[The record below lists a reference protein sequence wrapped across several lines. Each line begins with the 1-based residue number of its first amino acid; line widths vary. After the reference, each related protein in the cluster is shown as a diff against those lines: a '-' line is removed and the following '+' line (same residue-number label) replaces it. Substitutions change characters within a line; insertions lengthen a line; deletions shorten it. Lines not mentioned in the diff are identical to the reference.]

1 MEKNGANTNVDT
13 KALDWLEHNQLSY
26 DIWEKK
32 YRYDDESFDD
42 WLNRIS
48 NNNEDVK
55 KLILDKK
62 FLFGGRILSNRGLQ
76 NKKKITYSN
85 CYVIPRVQ
93 DNIESIYQA
102 CAQLARTY
110 SYGGGCGIDISNL
123 RPKYGTV
130 NNAAK
135 STSGAVSFMTS
146 FDTVTKVIGQNGRRG
161 ALMIS
166 VDINH
171 PDVPE
176 FVDVKTDLEKV
187 TSANI
192 SVRVSNEFMRAVENN
207 EDYFLR
213 FPCDLD
219 YPTLNKYVDLT
230 DESEF
235 EYNKLYKIHDS
246 KNSEENVY
254 IKRINAKELFDRLCE
269 NNWNYAEPG
278 ILYWDRISNYNLLDN
293 DDSFE
298 YAGVNPCISGDT
310 LVKTDKGDIKM
321 VDLLK
326 RYKDGEK
333 FKAYSYN
340 ISTGNVE
347 LKDIT
352 NAFKTRENA
361 NLIELELED
370 GSTVKLTP
378 DHKVFT
384 ENRGYVEAS
393 KLTENDVLIKH
404 IEIIKKIKIKRI
416 NIISNEDVYDIT
428 VEDNHNFFANNLLV
442 HNCAEEPLPAG
453 GSCLLG
459 SLNLSAFVEHGKFNF
474 EEFDKAVAI
483 ATTALND
490 VLDEGLPLHPLF
502 VQQESVA
509 KYRQIGLGIF
519 GYADMLIKLKM
530 RYGSEGA
537 NNFTRMV
544 GSHLVINSIKQSA
557 LLAKERGKY
566 DAYTEKVMESNF
578 FKIHIAKDSEVAEL
592 VKQYG
597 LRNSQLLT
605 IAPTGTLST
614 MFNVSGG
621 AEPIF
626 AKSYT
631 RTTKSLHDKDV
642 SYIVYPKIIYEY
654 LRLSGKSIDEVEH
667 FIVSSED
674 ISPIDRVKVQKTWQE
689 FIDAS
694 ISSTVNLPKE
704 TTVEDVKNIYMSAWK
719 EGLKGITIFRSG
731 CARTAI
737 LQDTKTVNKEPI
749 DKKRGYVKR
758 PKEIDADYHQ
768 IKVKGETFI
777 VLVGIVNDK
786 PYEIFAYRPNVAA
799 KIPNHQGKIVKVK
812 KNHYMFK
819 SDYIEIPNLQLV
831 TNNVE
836 EKAATLYTSMLLR
849 HNTNIKYI
857 VKTAKKVNDN
867 IASFSSAMCRI
878 LSKYIPE
885 ENTGDKC
892 PDCGG
897 NIIRENGC
905 LHCDSCGW
913 SKCE

>member
-1 MEKNGANTNVDT
+1 MEQNKLNVGDNDVLNW
-13 KALDWLEHNQLSY
+13 LDGYQLGY

-32 YRYDDESFDD
+32 YRHNEESFND

-76 NKKKITYSN
+76 NVKKITYSN
-85 CYVIPRVQ
+85 CYVIPRVE
-93 DNIESIYQA
+93 DNIESIYNA

-123 RPKYGTV
+123 RPKGAVV

-135 STSGAVSFMTS
+135 TTSGAVSFMAS
-146 FDTVTKVIGQNGRRG
+146 FDNVTKVIGQNGRRG

-166 VDINH
+166 IDVQH
-171 PDVPE
+171 PDTPE
-176 FVDVKTDLEKV
+176 FIDIKTDLEKV

-192 SVRVSNEFMRAVENN
+192 SIRVADSFMKAVQENK
-207 EDYFLR
+207 DYILR
-213 FPCDLD
+213 YPCDSFEEGQLEKSID
-219 YPTLNKYVDLT
+219 YSY
-230 DESEF
+230 F
-235 EYNKLYKIHDS
+235 EYDKLYPINDGK
-246 KNSEENVY
+246 VY
-254 IKRINAKELFDRLCE
+254 IKKVKAKELFDKLCL

-278 ILYWDRISNYNLLDN
+278 ILYWDAISNYNLLNTDKT
-293 DDSFE
+293 FE
-298 YAGVNPCISGDT
+298 YAGVNP
-310 LVKTDKGDIKM
+310 
-321 VDLLK
+321 
-326 RYKDGEK
+326 
-333 FKAYSYN
+333 
-340 ISTGNVE
+340 
-347 LKDIT
+347 
-352 NAFKTRENA
+352 
-361 NLIELELED
+361 
-370 GSTVKLTP
+370 
-378 DHKVFT
+378 
-384 ENRGYVEAS
+384 
-393 KLTENDVLIKH
+393 
-404 IEIIKKIKIKRI
+404 
-416 NIISNEDVYDIT
+416 
-428 VEDNHNFFANNLLV
+428 
-442 HNCAEEPLPAG
+442 CAEEPLPAG

-459 SLNLSAFVEHGKFNF
+459 SLNLSAFVKNGKFDF
-474 EEFDKAVAI
+474 EDFGNSVAI

-490 VLDEGLPLHPLF
+490 VLDEGLALHPLLI
-502 VQQESVA
+502 QQESVSR
-509 KYRQIGLGIF
+509 YRQIGLGIF
-519 GYADMLIKLKM
+519 GYADMLIKLKL
-530 RYGSEGA
+530 RYGSKKA
-537 NNFTRMV
+537 LDFTEKV
-544 GSHLVINSIKQSA
+544 GWQLVISSIKQSA
-557 LLAKERGKY
+557 LLAKERGHY

-578 FKIHIAKDSEVAEL
+578 FKSHIEENTEVWNL

-654 LRLSGKSIDEVEH
+654 LRLSGKSIDEVED

-674 ISPIDRVKVQKTWQE
+674 ISPIDRVKVQGIWQKY
-689 FIDAS
+689 IDAS

-704 TTVEDVKNIYMSAWK
+704 TTVEDVKLIYEEAWK
-719 EGLKGITIFRSG
+719 HNLKGITIFRSG

-737 LQDTKTVNKEPI
+737 LQDTKTSSNKEPI

-777 VLVGIVNDK
+777 VLVGLVNDK

>member
-1 MEKNGANTNVDT
+1 MEQNKLNVGDNDVLNW
-13 KALDWLEHNQLSY
+13 LDGYQLGY

-32 YRYDDESFDD
+32 YRHGEESFND

-76 NKKKITYSN
+76 NEKKITYSN

-93 DNIESIYQA
+93 DSIESIYQA

-123 RPKYGTV
+123 RPKGALV

-135 STSGAVSFMTS
+135 STSGAVSFMSS
-146 FDTVTKVIGQNGRRG
+146 FDNVTKVIGQNGRRG

-166 VDINH
+166 IDVQH
-171 PDVPE
+171 PDTPE
-176 FVDVKTDLEKV
+176 FIDIKTDLEKV

-192 SVRVSNEFMRAVENN
+192 SIRVTDSFMKAVE
-207 EDYFLR
+207 EDKDYILR
-213 FPCDLD
+213 FPCDSFEEGQLEKSID
-219 YPTLNKYVDLT
+219 YSY
-230 DESEF
+230 F
-235 EYNKLYKIHDS
+235 EYDKLYPINDGQ
-246 KNSEENVY
+246 VY
-254 IKRINAKELFDRLCE
+254 IKKVKAKELFNRLCE

-278 ILYWDRISNYNLLDN
+278 ILYWDRISNYNLLNN
-293 DDSFE
+293 DDNFE
-298 YAGVNPCISGDT
+298 YAGVNP
-310 LVKTDKGDIKM
+310 
-321 VDLLK
+321 
-326 RYKDGEK
+326 
-333 FKAYSYN
+333 
-340 ISTGNVE
+340 
-347 LKDIT
+347 
-352 NAFKTRENA
+352 
-361 NLIELELED
+361 
-370 GSTVKLTP
+370 
-378 DHKVFT
+378 
-384 ENRGYVEAS
+384 
-393 KLTENDVLIKH
+393 
-404 IEIIKKIKIKRI
+404 
-416 NIISNEDVYDIT
+416 
-428 VEDNHNFFANNLLV
+428 
-442 HNCAEEPLPAG
+442 CAEEPLPAG

-459 SLNLSAFVEHGKFNF
+459 SLNLSAFVKNGKFDF
-474 EEFDKAVAI
+474 EDFDKSVSIAI
-483 ATTALND
+483 TALND
-490 VLDEGLPLHPLF
+490 VLDEGLSLHPLLI
-502 VQQESVA
+502 QQESVS

-519 GYADMLIKLKM
+519 GYADMLIKLRLK
-530 RYGSEGA
+530 YGSEKA
-537 NNFTRMV
+537 LDFTEKI
-544 GSHLVINSIKQSA
+544 GWQLVISSIKQSA
-557 LLAKERGKY
+557 LLAKERGHY

-578 FKIHIAKDSEVAEL
+578 FKSHIEENSEIWNL

-642 SYIVYPKIIYEY
+642 SYIVYPKIIYDY
-654 LRLSGKSIDEVEH
+654 LRLSGKSIDEVED

-737 LQDTKTVNKEPI
+737 LQDTKTINKEPI

-777 VLVGIVNDK
+777 VLVGLVNDK

-819 SDYIEIPNLQLV
+819 SDYIEIPNLQLI
-831 TNNVE
+831 TDNVE

-857 VKTAKKVNDN
+857 IKTAKKVNDN
-867 IASFSSAMCRI
+867 ISSFSSAICRI
-878 LSKYIPE
+878 LAKYMPD

>member
-1 MEKNGANTNVDT
+1 MEQNKLNVGDNDVLNW
-13 KALDWLEHNQLSY
+13 LDDYQLGY

-32 YRYDDESFDD
+32 YRHNEESFND

-76 NKKKITYSN
+76 NVKKITYSN
-85 CYVIPRVQ
+85 CYVIPRVE
-93 DNIESIYQA
+93 DNIESIYNA

-123 RPKYGTV
+123 RPKGAVV

-135 STSGAVSFMTS
+135 TTSGAVSFMAS
-146 FDTVTKVIGQNGRRG
+146 FDNVTKVIGQNGRRG

-166 VDINH
+166 IDVQH
-171 PDVPE
+171 PDTPE
-176 FVDVKTDLEKV
+176 FIDIKTDLEKV

-192 SVRVSNEFMRAVENN
+192 SIRVADSFMKAVQENK
-207 EDYFLR
+207 DYILR
-213 FPCDLD
+213 YPCDSFEEGQLEKSID
-219 YPTLNKYVDLT
+219 YSY
-230 DESEF
+230 F
-235 EYNKLYKIHDS
+235 EYDKLYPINDGK
-246 KNSEENVY
+246 VY
-254 IKRINAKELFDRLCE
+254 IKKVKAKELFDKLCL

-278 ILYWDRISNYNLLDN
+278 ILYWDAISNYNLLNTDK
-293 DDSFE
+293 SFE
-298 YAGVNPCISGDT
+298 YAGVNPC
-310 LVKTDKGDIKM
+310 
-321 VDLLK
+321 
-326 RYKDGEK
+326 
-333 FKAYSYN
+333 
-340 ISTGNVE
+340 
-347 LKDIT
+347 
-352 NAFKTRENA
+352 
-361 NLIELELED
+361 
-370 GSTVKLTP
+370 
-378 DHKVFT
+378 
-384 ENRGYVEAS
+384 
-393 KLTENDVLIKH
+393 
-404 IEIIKKIKIKRI
+404 
-416 NIISNEDVYDIT
+416 
-428 VEDNHNFFANNLLV
+428 
-442 HNCAEEPLPAG
+442 AEEPLPSG

-459 SLNLSAFVEHGKFNF
+459 SLNLSAFVKNGKFDF
-474 EEFDKAVAI
+474 EDFGNSVAI

-490 VLDEGLPLHPLF
+490 VLDEGLALHPLLI
-502 VQQESVA
+502 QQESVSR
-509 KYRQIGLGIF
+509 YRQIGLGIF
-519 GYADMLIKLKM
+519 GYADMLIKLKLK
-530 RYGSEGA
+530 YGSKEA
-537 NNFTRMV
+537 LDFTEKV
-544 GSHLVINSIKQSA
+544 GWQLVISSIKQSA
-557 LLAKERGKY
+557 LLAKERGHY

-578 FKIHIAKDSEVAEL
+578 FKSHIEENTEVWNL

-642 SYIVYPKIIYEY
+642 TYTVYPKIISEY
-654 LRLSGKSIDEVEH
+654 LESTGKTIEQCDDY
-667 FIVSSED
+667 IVSSED
-674 ISPIDRVKVQKTWQE
+674 ISPLNRVKVQGIWQKY
-689 FIDAS
+689 IDAS

-704 TTVEDVKNIYMSAWK
+704 TTVEDVKLIYEEAWK
-719 EGLKGITIFRSG
+719 HNLKGITIFRSG

-777 VLVGIVNDK
+777 VLVGLVNDK

>member
-1 MEKNGANTNVDT
+1 MEQNKLNVGDNDVLNW
-13 KALDWLEHNQLSY
+13 LDGYQLGY

-32 YRYDDESFDD
+32 YRHNEESFND

-76 NKKKITYSN
+76 NVKKITYSN
-85 CYVIPRVQ
+85 CYVIPRVE
-93 DNIESIYQA
+93 DNIESIYNA

-123 RPKYGTV
+123 RPKGAVV

-135 STSGAVSFMTS
+135 TTSGAVSFMAS
-146 FDTVTKVIGQNGRRG
+146 FDNVTKVIGQNGRRG

-166 VDINH
+166 IDVQH
-171 PDVPE
+171 PDTPE
-176 FVDVKTDLEKV
+176 FIDIKTDLEKV

-192 SVRVSNEFMRAVENN
+192 SIRVTDSFMKAVQENK
-207 EDYFLR
+207 DYILR
-213 FPCDLD
+213 YPCDSFEEGQLEKSLD
-219 YPTLNKYVDLT
+219 F
-230 DESEF
+230 SCF
-235 EYNKLYKIHDS
+235 EYDKLYPINDGK
-246 KNSEENVY
+246 EY
-254 IKRINAKELFDRLCE
+254 IKKVRAKELFDKLCL

-278 ILYWDRISNYNLLDN
+278 ILYWDAISNYNLLNTDK
-293 DDSFE
+293 SFE
-298 YAGVNPCISGDT
+298 YAGVNP
-310 LVKTDKGDIKM
+310 
-321 VDLLK
+321 
-326 RYKDGEK
+326 
-333 FKAYSYN
+333 
-340 ISTGNVE
+340 
-347 LKDIT
+347 
-352 NAFKTRENA
+352 
-361 NLIELELED
+361 
-370 GSTVKLTP
+370 
-378 DHKVFT
+378 
-384 ENRGYVEAS
+384 
-393 KLTENDVLIKH
+393 
-404 IEIIKKIKIKRI
+404 
-416 NIISNEDVYDIT
+416 
-428 VEDNHNFFANNLLV
+428 
-442 HNCAEEPLPAG
+442 CAEEPLPAG

-459 SLNLSAFVEHGKFNF
+459 SLNLAAFVEHGKFNF
-474 EEFDKAVAI
+474 EEFDKAVGI
-483 ATTALND
+483 AVTALND
-490 VLDEGLPLHPLF
+490 VLDEGLPLHPLL

-519 GYADMLIKLKM
+519 GYADMLIKLKL
-530 RYGSEGA
+530 RYGSEKA
-537 NNFTRMV
+537 LDFTEKV
-544 GSHLVINSIKQSA
+544 GWQLVISSIKQSA
-557 LLAKERGKY
+557 LLAKERGHY

-578 FKIHIAKDSEVAEL
+578 FKAHIEENTEVWNL

-654 LRLSGKSIDEVEH
+654 LRLSGKSIDNVEH

-674 ISPIDRVKVQKTWQE
+674 ISPIDRVKVQGIWQKY
-689 FIDAS
+689 IDAS

-704 TTVEDVKNIYMSAWK
+704 TTVEDVKLIYEEAWK
-719 EGLKGITIFRSG
+719 HNLKGITIFRSG

-777 VLVGIVNDK
+777 VLVGLVNDK

-819 SDYIEIPNLQLV
+819 SEYIEIPNLQLV

>member
-1 MEKNGANTNVDT
+1 MEQNKLNVGDNDVLNW
-13 KALDWLEHNQLSY
+13 LDGYQLGY

-32 YRYDDESFDD
+32 YRYNEESFND

-76 NKKKITYSN
+76 NVKKITYSN
-85 CYVIPRVQ
+85 CYVIPRVE
-93 DNIESIYQA
+93 DNIESIYNA

-123 RPKYGTV
+123 RPKGSVV

-135 STSGAVSFMTS
+135 TTSGAVSFMVS
-146 FDTVTKVIGQNGRRG
+146 FDNVTKVIGQNGRRG

-166 VDINH
+166 IDVQH
-171 PDVPE
+171 PDTPE
-176 FVDVKTDLEKV
+176 FIDIKTDLEKV

-192 SVRVSNEFMRAVENN
+192 SIRVADSFMKAVQENK
-207 EDYFLR
+207 DYILR
-213 FPCDLD
+213 YPCDSFEEGQLEKSID
-219 YPTLNKYVDLT
+219 YSY
-230 DESEF
+230 F
-235 EYNKLYKIHDS
+235 EYDKLYTINDGK
-246 KNSEENVY
+246 VY
-254 IKRINAKELFDRLCE
+254 IKKVKAKELFDKLCL

-278 ILYWDRISNYNLLDN
+278 ILYWDAISNYNLLNTDK
-293 DDSFE
+293 SFE
-298 YAGVNPCISGDT
+298 YAGVNP
-310 LVKTDKGDIKM
+310 
-321 VDLLK
+321 
-326 RYKDGEK
+326 
-333 FKAYSYN
+333 
-340 ISTGNVE
+340 
-347 LKDIT
+347 
-352 NAFKTRENA
+352 
-361 NLIELELED
+361 
-370 GSTVKLTP
+370 
-378 DHKVFT
+378 
-384 ENRGYVEAS
+384 
-393 KLTENDVLIKH
+393 
-404 IEIIKKIKIKRI
+404 
-416 NIISNEDVYDIT
+416 
-428 VEDNHNFFANNLLV
+428 
-442 HNCAEEPLPAG
+442 CAEEPLPAG

-459 SLNLSAFVEHGKFNF
+459 SLNLSAFVKNGKFDF
-474 EEFDKAVAI
+474 EDFGNSVAI

-490 VLDEGLPLHPLF
+490 VLDEGLALHPLLI
-502 VQQESVA
+502 QQESVSR
-509 KYRQIGLGIF
+509 YRQIGLGIF
-519 GYADMLIKLKM
+519 GYADMLIKLKLK
-530 RYGSEGA
+530 YGSKEA
-537 NNFTRMV
+537 LDFTEKV
-544 GSHLVINSIKQSA
+544 GWQLVISSIKQSA
-557 LLAKERGKY
+557 LLAKERGHY
-566 DAYTEKVMESNF
+566 DAYTENVMESNF
-578 FKIHIAKDSEVAEL
+578 FKAHIEENTEVWNL

-621 AEPIF
+621 DEPIF

-642 SYIVYPKIIYEY
+642 TYTVYPKIISEY
-654 LRLSGKSIDEVEH
+654 LESTGKTIEQCDDY
-667 FIVSSED
+667 IVSSED
-674 ISPIDRVKVQKTWQE
+674 ISPLNRVKVQGIWQKY
-689 FIDAS
+689 IDAS

-704 TTVEDVKNIYMSAWK
+704 TTVEDVKLIYEEAWK
-719 EGLKGITIFRSG
+719 HNLKGITIFRSG

-777 VLVGIVNDK
+777 VLVGLVNDK

>member
-1 MEKNGANTNVDT
+1 MEQNKLNVGDNDVLNW
-13 KALDWLEHNQLSY
+13 LDGYQLGY

-32 YRYDDESFDD
+32 YRYNEESFND

-76 NKKKITYSN
+76 NVKKITYSN
-85 CYVIPRVQ
+85 CYVIPRVE
-93 DNIESIYQA
+93 DNIESIYNA

-123 RPKYGTV
+123 RPKGSVV

-135 STSGAVSFMTS
+135 TTSGAVSFMAS
-146 FDTVTKVIGQNGRRG
+146 FDNVTKVIGQNGRRG

-166 VDINH
+166 IDVQH
-171 PDVPE
+171 PDTPE
-176 FVDVKTDLEKV
+176 FIDIKTDLEKV

-192 SVRVSNEFMRAVENN
+192 SIRVTDSFMKAVQENK
-207 EDYFLR
+207 DYILR
-213 FPCDLD
+213 YPCDSFEEGQLEKSID
-219 YPTLNKYVDLT
+219 YSY
-230 DESEF
+230 F
-235 EYNKLYKIHDS
+235 EYDKLYTINDGK
-246 KNSEENVY
+246 VY
-254 IKRINAKELFDRLCE
+254 IKKVKAKELFDKLCL

-278 ILYWDRISNYNLLDN
+278 ILYWDAISNYNLLNTDKT
-293 DDSFE
+293 FE
-298 YAGVNPCISGDT
+298 YAGVNP
-310 LVKTDKGDIKM
+310 
-321 VDLLK
+321 
-326 RYKDGEK
+326 
-333 FKAYSYN
+333 
-340 ISTGNVE
+340 
-347 LKDIT
+347 
-352 NAFKTRENA
+352 
-361 NLIELELED
+361 
-370 GSTVKLTP
+370 
-378 DHKVFT
+378 
-384 ENRGYVEAS
+384 
-393 KLTENDVLIKH
+393 
-404 IEIIKKIKIKRI
+404 
-416 NIISNEDVYDIT
+416 
-428 VEDNHNFFANNLLV
+428 
-442 HNCAEEPLPAG
+442 CAEEPLPAG

-459 SLNLSAFVEHGKFNF
+459 SLNLSAFVKNGKFDF
-474 EEFDKAVAI
+474 EDFGNSVAI

-490 VLDEGLPLHPLF
+490 VLDEGLALHPLLI
-502 VQQESVA
+502 QQESVSR
-509 KYRQIGLGIF
+509 YRQIGLGIF
-519 GYADMLIKLKM
+519 GYADMLIKLKLK
-530 RYGSEGA
+530 YGSKEA
-537 NNFTRMV
+537 LDFTEKV
-544 GSHLVINSIKQSA
+544 GWQLVISSIKQSA
-557 LLAKERGKY
+557 LLAKERGHY
-566 DAYTEKVMESNF
+566 DAYTENVMESNF
-578 FKIHIAKDSEVAEL
+578 FKAHIEENTEVWNL

-642 SYIVYPKIIYEY
+642 TYTVYPKIISEY
-654 LRLSGKSIDEVEH
+654 LELTGKTIEQCDDY
-667 FIVSSED
+667 IVSSED
-674 ISPIDRVKVQKTWQE
+674 ISPLNRVKVQGIWQKY
-689 FIDAS
+689 IDAS

-704 TTVEDVKNIYMSAWK
+704 TTVEDVKLIYEEAWK
-719 EGLKGITIFRSG
+719 HNLKGITIFRSG

-777 VLVGIVNDK
+777 VLVGLVNDK

>member
-1 MEKNGANTNVDT
+1 MEQNKLNVGDNDVLNW
-13 KALDWLEHNQLSY
+13 LDGYQLGY

-32 YRYDDESFDD
+32 YRRNEESFND

-76 NKKKITYSN
+76 NVKKITYSN
-85 CYVIPRVQ
+85 CYVIPRVE
-93 DNIESIYQA
+93 DNIESIYNA

-123 RPKYGTV
+123 RPKGAVV

-135 STSGAVSFMTS
+135 TTSGAVSFMAS
-146 FDTVTKVIGQNGRRG
+146 FDNVTKVIGQNGRRG

-166 VDINH
+166 IDVQH
-171 PDVPE
+171 PDTPE
-176 FVDVKTDLEKV
+176 FIDIKTDLEKV

-192 SVRVSNEFMRAVENN
+192 SIRVPDSFMKAVQENK
-207 EDYFLR
+207 DYILR
-213 FPCDLD
+213 YPCDSFEEGQLEKSID
-219 YPTLNKYVDLT
+219 YSY
-230 DESEF
+230 F
-235 EYNKLYKIHDS
+235 EYDKLYPINDGK
-246 KNSEENVY
+246 VY
-254 IKRINAKELFDRLCE
+254 IKKVKAKELFDKLCL

-278 ILYWDRISNYNLLDN
+278 ILYWGAISNYNLLNTDKT
-293 DDSFE
+293 FE
-298 YAGVNPCISGDT
+298 YAGVNP
-310 LVKTDKGDIKM
+310 
-321 VDLLK
+321 
-326 RYKDGEK
+326 
-333 FKAYSYN
+333 
-340 ISTGNVE
+340 
-347 LKDIT
+347 
-352 NAFKTRENA
+352 
-361 NLIELELED
+361 
-370 GSTVKLTP
+370 
-378 DHKVFT
+378 
-384 ENRGYVEAS
+384 
-393 KLTENDVLIKH
+393 
-404 IEIIKKIKIKRI
+404 
-416 NIISNEDVYDIT
+416 
-428 VEDNHNFFANNLLV
+428 
-442 HNCAEEPLPAG
+442 CAEEPLPAG

-459 SLNLSAFVEHGKFNF
+459 SLNLSAFVKNGKFDF
-474 EEFDKAVAI
+474 EDFGNSVAI

-490 VLDEGLPLHPLF
+490 VLDEGLALHPLLI
-502 VQQESVA
+502 QQESVSR
-509 KYRQIGLGIF
+509 YRQIGLGIF
-519 GYADMLIKLKM
+519 GYADMLIKLKL
-530 RYGSEGA
+530 RYGSKKA
-537 NNFTRMV
+537 LDFTEKV
-544 GSHLVINSIKQSA
+544 GWQLVISSIKQSA
-557 LLAKERGKY
+557 LLAKERGHY

-578 FKIHIAKDSEVAEL
+578 FKSHIEENTEVWNL

-654 LRLSGKSIDEVEH
+654 LRLSGKSIDEVED

-674 ISPIDRVKVQKTWQE
+674 ISPIDRVKVQGIWQKY
-689 FIDAS
+689 IDAS

-704 TTVEDVKNIYMSAWK
+704 TTVEDVKLIYEEAWK
-719 EGLKGITIFRSG
+719 HNLKGITIFRSG

-777 VLVGIVNDK
+777 VLVGLVNDK

-799 KIPNHQGKIVKVK
+799 KIPNHIGKIIKVK
-812 KNHYMFK
+812 KNHYTFK
-819 SDYIEIPNLQLV
+819 SQLI
-831 TNNVE
+831 TDNIE

-857 VKTAKKVNDN
+857 IKTAKKVNDN
-867 IASFSSAMCRI
+867 ISSFSSAMCRI

-892 PDCGG
+892 PECGG

>member
-1 MEKNGANTNVDT
+1 MEQNKLNVGDNDVLNW
-13 KALDWLEHNQLSY
+13 LDGYQLGY

-32 YRYDDESFDD
+32 YRHNEESFND

-76 NKKKITYSN
+76 NVKKITYSN
-85 CYVIPRVQ
+85 CYVIPRVE
-93 DNIESIYQA
+93 DNIESIYNA

-123 RPKYGTV
+123 RPKGAVV

-135 STSGAVSFMTS
+135 TTSGAVSFMAS
-146 FDTVTKVIGQNGRRG
+146 FDNVTKVIGQNGRRG

-166 VDINH
+166 IDVQH
-171 PDVPE
+171 PDTPE
-176 FVDVKTDLEKV
+176 FIDIKTDLEKV

-192 SVRVSNEFMRAVENN
+192 SIRVADSFMKAVQENK
-207 EDYFLR
+207 DYILR
-213 FPCDLD
+213 YPCDSFEEGQLEKSID
-219 YPTLNKYVDLT
+219 YSY
-230 DESEF
+230 F
-235 EYNKLYKIHDS
+235 EYDKLYPINDGK
-246 KNSEENVY
+246 VY
-254 IKRINAKELFDRLCE
+254 IKKIKAKELFDKLCL

-278 ILYWDRISNYNLLDN
+278 ILYWDAISNYNLLNTDKT
-293 DDSFE
+293 FE
-298 YAGVNPCISGDT
+298 YAGVNP
-310 LVKTDKGDIKM
+310 
-321 VDLLK
+321 
-326 RYKDGEK
+326 
-333 FKAYSYN
+333 
-340 ISTGNVE
+340 
-347 LKDIT
+347 
-352 NAFKTRENA
+352 
-361 NLIELELED
+361 
-370 GSTVKLTP
+370 
-378 DHKVFT
+378 
-384 ENRGYVEAS
+384 
-393 KLTENDVLIKH
+393 
-404 IEIIKKIKIKRI
+404 
-416 NIISNEDVYDIT
+416 
-428 VEDNHNFFANNLLV
+428 
-442 HNCAEEPLPAG
+442 CAEEPLPAG

-459 SLNLSAFVEHGKFNF
+459 SLNLSAFVKNGKFDF
-474 EEFDKAVAI
+474 EDFGNSVAI

-490 VLDEGLPLHPLF
+490 VLDEGLVLHPLLI
-502 VQQESVA
+502 QQESVSR
-509 KYRQIGLGIF
+509 YRQIGLGIF
-519 GYADMLIKLKM
+519 GYADMLIKLKLK
-530 RYGSEGA
+530 YGSKEA
-537 NNFTRMV
+537 LDFTEKV
-544 GSHLVINSIKQSA
+544 GWQLVISSIKQSA
-557 LLAKERGKY
+557 LLAKERGHY

-578 FKIHIAKDSEVAEL
+578 FKANIEENTEVWNL

-642 SYIVYPKIIYEY
+642 TYTVYPKIISEY
-654 LRLSGKSIDEVEH
+654 LESTGKTIEQCDDY
-667 FIVSSED
+667 IVSSED
-674 ISPIDRVKVQKTWQE
+674 ISPLNRVKVQGIWQKY
-689 FIDAS
+689 IDAS

-704 TTVEDVKNIYMSAWK
+704 TTVEDVKLIYEEAWK
-719 EGLKGITIFRSG
+719 HNLKGITIFRSG

-777 VLVGIVNDK
+777 VLVGLVNDK

>member
-1 MEKNGANTNVDT
+1 MEQNKLNIGDNEVLSW
-13 KALDWLEHNQLSY
+13 LDGYQLGY

-32 YRYDDESFDD
+32 YRHNEESFND

-76 NKKKITYSN
+76 NVKKITYSN
-85 CYVIPRVQ
+85 CYVIPRVE
-93 DNIESIYQA
+93 DNIESIYNA

-123 RPKYGTV
+123 RPKGAVV

-135 STSGAVSFMTS
+135 TTSGAVSFMAS
-146 FDTVTKVIGQNGRRG
+146 FDNVTKVIGQNGRRG

-166 VDINH
+166 IDVQH
-171 PDVPE
+171 PDTPE
-176 FVDVKTDLEKV
+176 FIDIKTDLEKV

-192 SVRVSNEFMRAVENN
+192 SIRVADSFMKAVQENK
-207 EDYFLR
+207 DYILR
-213 FPCDLD
+213 YPCDSFEEGQLEKSID
-219 YPTLNKYVDLT
+219 YSY
-230 DESEF
+230 F
-235 EYNKLYKIHDS
+235 EYDKLYSINDGK
-246 KNSEENVY
+246 VY
-254 IKRINAKELFDRLCE
+254 IKKVKAKELFDKLCL

-278 ILYWDRISNYNLLDN
+278 ILYWDAISNYNLLNTDK
-293 DDSFE
+293 SFE
-298 YAGVNPCISGDT
+298 YAGVNP
-310 LVKTDKGDIKM
+310 
-321 VDLLK
+321 
-326 RYKDGEK
+326 
-333 FKAYSYN
+333 
-340 ISTGNVE
+340 
-347 LKDIT
+347 
-352 NAFKTRENA
+352 
-361 NLIELELED
+361 
-370 GSTVKLTP
+370 
-378 DHKVFT
+378 
-384 ENRGYVEAS
+384 
-393 KLTENDVLIKH
+393 
-404 IEIIKKIKIKRI
+404 
-416 NIISNEDVYDIT
+416 
-428 VEDNHNFFANNLLV
+428 
-442 HNCAEEPLPAG
+442 CAEEPLPAG

-459 SLNLSAFVEHGKFNF
+459 SLNLSAFVKNGKFDF
-474 EEFDKAVAI
+474 EDFGNSVAI

-490 VLDEGLPLHPLF
+490 VLDEGLSLHPLLI
-502 VQQESVA
+502 QQESVSR
-509 KYRQIGLGIF
+509 YRQIGLGIF
-519 GYADMLIKLKM
+519 GYADMLIKLKLK
-530 RYGSEGA
+530 YGSKEA
-537 NNFTRMV
+537 LDFTEKV
-544 GSHLVINSIKQSA
+544 GWQLVISSIKQSA
-557 LLAKERGKY
+557 LLAKERGHY
-566 DAYTEKVMESNF
+566 DSYTENVMESNF
-578 FKIHIAKDSEVAEL
+578 FKAHIEENTEVWNL

-642 SYIVYPKIIYEY
+642 TYTVYPKIISEY
-654 LRLSGKSIDEVEH
+654 LESTGKTIEQCDDY
-667 FIVSSED
+667 IVSSED
-674 ISPIDRVKVQKTWQE
+674 ISPLNRVKVQGIWQKY
-689 FIDAS
+689 IDAS

-704 TTVEDVKNIYMSAWK
+704 TTVEDVKLIYEEAWK
-719 EGLKGITIFRSG
+719 HNLKGITIFRSG

-777 VLVGIVNDK
+777 VLVGLVNDK

>member
-1 MEKNGANTNVDT
+1 MEQNKLNVGDNDVLNW
-13 KALDWLEHNQLSY
+13 LDGYQLGY

-32 YRYDDESFDD
+32 YRHNEESFND

-76 NKKKITYSN
+76 NVKKITYSN
-85 CYVIPRVQ
+85 CYVIPRVE
-93 DNIESIYQA
+93 DNIESIYNA

-123 RPKYGTV
+123 RPKGAVV

-135 STSGAVSFMTS
+135 TTSGAVSFMAS
-146 FDTVTKVIGQNGRRG
+146 FDNVTKVIGQNGRRG

-166 VDINH
+166 IDVQH
-171 PDVPE
+171 PDTPE
-176 FVDVKTDLEKV
+176 FIDIKTDLEKV

-192 SVRVSNEFMRAVENN
+192 SIRVADSFMKAVQENK
-207 EDYFLR
+207 DYILR
-213 FPCDLD
+213 YPCDSFEEGQLEKSID
-219 YPTLNKYVDLT
+219 YSY
-230 DESEF
+230 F
-235 EYNKLYKIHDS
+235 EYDKLYPINDS
-246 KNSEENVY
+246 KVY
-254 IKRINAKELFDRLCE
+254 IKKVKAKELFDKLCL

-278 ILYWDRISNYNLLDN
+278 ILYWDAISNYNLLNTDK
-293 DDSFE
+293 SFE
-298 YAGVNPCISGDT
+298 YAGVNP
-310 LVKTDKGDIKM
+310 
-321 VDLLK
+321 
-326 RYKDGEK
+326 
-333 FKAYSYN
+333 
-340 ISTGNVE
+340 
-347 LKDIT
+347 
-352 NAFKTRENA
+352 
-361 NLIELELED
+361 
-370 GSTVKLTP
+370 
-378 DHKVFT
+378 
-384 ENRGYVEAS
+384 
-393 KLTENDVLIKH
+393 
-404 IEIIKKIKIKRI
+404 
-416 NIISNEDVYDIT
+416 
-428 VEDNHNFFANNLLV
+428 
-442 HNCAEEPLPAG
+442 CAEEPLPAG

-459 SLNLSAFVEHGKFNF
+459 SLNLAAFVENGEFNF
-474 EEFDKAVAI
+474 KSFDKAVAI

-490 VLDEGLPLHPLF
+490 VLDEGLPLHPLL

-530 RYGSEGA
+530 RYGSEAA

-557 LLAKERGKY
+557 LLAKERGRY
-566 DAYTEKVMESNF
+566 DAYSEKIMQSSF
-578 FKIHIAKDSEVAEL
+578 FKTHIAENSEVWNL

-614 MFNVSGG
+614 MLNVSGG

-642 SYIVYPKIIYEY
+642 TYTVYPKIISEY
-654 LRLSGKSIDEVEH
+654 LERTGKSIDEAED

-704 TTVEDVKNIYMSAWK
+704 TTVEDVKNIYLSAWK

-768 IKVKGETFI
+768 VKIKGETFI
-777 VLVGIVNDK
+777 VLVGLVNDK
-786 PYEIFAYRPNVAA
+786 PYEVFAYRPNVAA
-799 KIPNHQGKIVKVK
+799 KIPNHTGKIIKVK
-812 KNHYMFK
+812 KNHYTFK
-819 SDYIEIPNLQLV
+819 SDYIEIPNLQLI
-831 TNNVE
+831 TDNIE

-857 VKTAKKVNDN
+857 IKTAKKVNDN
-867 IASFSSAMCRI
+867 ISSFSSAMCRI

-892 PDCGG
+892 PECGG

>member
-1 MEKNGANTNVDT
+1 MENNPQ
-13 KALDWLEHNQLSY
+13 LDNCMQWLENNQLAY
-26 DIWEKK
+26 DIWSKK
-32 YRYDDESFDD
+32 YKYKDESFND

-55 KLILDKK
+55 KLILEKK

-76 NKKKITYSN
+76 NEKKITYSN

-93 DNIESIYQA
+93 DSIESIYQA

-123 RPKYGTV
+123 RPKGSVV

-135 STSGAVSFMTS
+135 STSGAVSFMSS
-146 FDTVTKVIGQNGRRG
+146 FDNVTKVIGQNGRRG

-166 VDINH
+166 IDVQH
-171 PDVPE
+171 PDTPE
-176 FVDVKTDLEKV
+176 FIDIKTDLEKV

-192 SVRVSNEFMRAVENN
+192 SIRVTDSFMKAVE
-207 EDYFLR
+207 EDKDYILR
-213 FPCDLD
+213 YPCDSFEEGQLEKSID
-219 YPTLNKYVDLT
+219 YNY
-230 DESEF
+230 F
-235 EYNKLYKIHDS
+235 EYDKLYPINDGI
-246 KNSEENVY
+246 VY
-254 IKRINAKELFDRLCE
+254 IKKIKAKELFDRLCE

-293 DDSFE
+293 EDSFE
-298 YAGVNPCISGDT
+298 YAGVNP
-310 LVKTDKGDIKM
+310 
-321 VDLLK
+321 
-326 RYKDGEK
+326 
-333 FKAYSYN
+333 
-340 ISTGNVE
+340 
-347 LKDIT
+347 
-352 NAFKTRENA
+352 
-361 NLIELELED
+361 
-370 GSTVKLTP
+370 
-378 DHKVFT
+378 
-384 ENRGYVEAS
+384 
-393 KLTENDVLIKH
+393 
-404 IEIIKKIKIKRI
+404 
-416 NIISNEDVYDIT
+416 
-428 VEDNHNFFANNLLV
+428 
-442 HNCAEEPLPAG
+442 CAEEPLPAG

-459 SLNLSAFVEHGKFNF
+459 SLNLAAFVENGEFNF
-474 EEFDKAVAI
+474 EYFDKAVAI

-490 VLDEGLPLHPLF
+490 VLDEGLPLHPLL

-530 RYGSEGA
+530 RYGSEAA
-537 NNFTRMV
+537 NNFTRIV

-557 LLAKERGKY
+557 LLAKERGCY
-566 DAYTEKVMESNF
+566 DAYSENVMQSSF
-578 FKIHIAKDSEVAEL
+578 FKAHITENSEAWNL

-614 MFNVSGG
+614 MLNVSGG

-642 SYIVYPKIIYEY
+642 TYTVYPKIISEY
-654 LRLSGKSIDEVEH
+654 IERTGKSIDEAED

-704 TTVEDVKNIYMSAWK
+704 TTVEDVKNIYLSAWK

-777 VLVGIVNDK
+777 VLVGLVNDK

-799 KIPNHQGKIVKVK
+799 KIPNHTGKIIKVK
-812 KNHYMFK
+812 KNHYTFK
-819 SDYIEIPNLQLV
+819 SEYIEIPNLQLI
-831 TNNVE
+831 TDNIE

-857 VKTAKKVNDN
+857 IKTAKKVNDN
-867 IASFSSAMCRI
+867 ISSFSSAMCRI
-878 LSKYIPE
+878 LSKYMPSE
-885 ENTGDKC
+885 DTGDKC
-892 PDCGG
+892 PECGG

>member
-1 MEKNGANTNVDT
+1 MEQNKLNVGDNDVLNW
-13 KALDWLEHNQLSY
+13 LDDYQLGY

-32 YRYDDESFDD
+32 YRHNEESFND

-48 NNNEDVK
+48 NNNEDIK

-76 NKKKITYSN
+76 NVKKITYSN
-85 CYVIPRVQ
+85 CYVIPRVE
-93 DNIESIYQA
+93 DNIESIYNA

-123 RPKYGTV
+123 RPKGAVV

-135 STSGAVSFMTS
+135 TTSGAVSFMAS
-146 FDTVTKVIGQNGRRG
+146 FDNVTKVIGQNGRRG

-166 VDINH
+166 IDVQH
-171 PDVPE
+171 PDTPE
-176 FVDVKTDLEKV
+176 FIDIKTDLEKV

-192 SVRVSNEFMRAVENN
+192 SIRVADSFMKAVQENK
-207 EDYFLR
+207 DYILR
-213 FPCDLD
+213 YPCDSFEEGQLEKSID
-219 YPTLNKYVDLT
+219 YSY
-230 DESEF
+230 F
-235 EYNKLYKIHDS
+235 EYDKLYPINDGK
-246 KNSEENVY
+246 VY
-254 IKRINAKELFDRLCE
+254 IKKIKAKELFDKLCL

-278 ILYWDRISNYNLLDN
+278 ILYWDAISNYNLLNTDK
-293 DDSFE
+293 SFE
-298 YAGVNPCISGDT
+298 YAGVNP
-310 LVKTDKGDIKM
+310 
-321 VDLLK
+321 
-326 RYKDGEK
+326 
-333 FKAYSYN
+333 
-340 ISTGNVE
+340 
-347 LKDIT
+347 
-352 NAFKTRENA
+352 
-361 NLIELELED
+361 
-370 GSTVKLTP
+370 
-378 DHKVFT
+378 
-384 ENRGYVEAS
+384 
-393 KLTENDVLIKH
+393 
-404 IEIIKKIKIKRI
+404 
-416 NIISNEDVYDIT
+416 
-428 VEDNHNFFANNLLV
+428 
-442 HNCAEEPLPAG
+442 CAEEPLPAG

-459 SLNLSAFVEHGKFNF
+459 SLNLSAFVKNGKFDF
-474 EEFDKAVAI
+474 EDFGNSVAI

-490 VLDEGLPLHPLF
+490 VLDEGLALHPLLI
-502 VQQESVA
+502 QQESVSR
-509 KYRQIGLGIF
+509 YRQIGLGIF
-519 GYADMLIKLKM
+519 GYADMLIKLKLK
-530 RYGSEGA
+530 YGSKEA
-537 NNFTRMV
+537 LDFTEKV
-544 GSHLVINSIKQSA
+544 GWQLVISSIKQSA
-557 LLAKERGKY
+557 LLAKERGHY

-578 FKIHIAKDSEVAEL
+578 FKAHIEENTEVWNL

-642 SYIVYPKIIYEY
+642 TYTVYPKIISEY
-654 LRLSGKSIDEVEH
+654 LESTGKTIEQCDDY
-667 FIVSSED
+667 IVSSED
-674 ISPIDRVKVQKTWQE
+674 IAPEERVKVQGIWQKY
-689 FIDAS
+689 IDAS

-704 TTVEDVKNIYMSAWK
+704 TTVEDVKLIYEEAWK
-719 EGLKGITIFRSG
+719 HNLKGITIFRSG

-768 IKVKGETFI
+768 VKIKGETFI
-777 VLVGIVNDK
+777 VLVGLVNDK

-799 KIPNHQGKIVKVK
+799 KIPNHTGKIIKVK
-812 KNHYMFK
+812 KNHYTFK
-819 SDYIEIPNLQLV
+819 SDYIEIPNLQLI
-831 TNNVE
+831 TDNIE

-857 VKTAKKVNDN
+857 IKTAKKVNDN
-867 IASFSSAMCRI
+867 ISSFSSAMCRI

-892 PDCGG
+892 PECGG

>member
-13 KALDWLEHNQLSY
+13 KALDWLENNQLSY

-32 YRYDDESFDD
+32 YKYNNEQFDE
-42 WLNRIS
+42 WLNRVS
-48 NNNEDVK
+48 NNNDSVK
-55 KLILDKK
+55 QLIKEKK

-76 NKKKITYSN
+76 NVKKITYSN

-171 PDVPE
+171 PDVPD

-213 FPCDLD
+213 FPCNLD
-219 YPTLNKYVDLT
+219 YPTLNKYADLT
-230 DESEF
+230 NESEF

-278 ILYWDRISNYNLLDN
+278 ILYWDRISNYNLLNN
-293 DDSFE
+293 DDNFE
-298 YAGVNPCISGDT
+298 YAGVNP
-310 LVKTDKGDIKM
+310 
-321 VDLLK
+321 
-326 RYKDGEK
+326 
-333 FKAYSYN
+333 
-340 ISTGNVE
+340 
-347 LKDIT
+347 
-352 NAFKTRENA
+352 
-361 NLIELELED
+361 
-370 GSTVKLTP
+370 
-378 DHKVFT
+378 
-384 ENRGYVEAS
+384 
-393 KLTENDVLIKH
+393 
-404 IEIIKKIKIKRI
+404 
-416 NIISNEDVYDIT
+416 
-428 VEDNHNFFANNLLV
+428 
-442 HNCAEEPLPAG
+442 CAEEPLPAG

-459 SLNLSAFVEHGKFNF
+459 SLNLAAFVENGEFNF
-474 EEFDKAVAI
+474 ESFDKAVAI

-490 VLDEGLPLHPLF
+490 VLDEGLPLHPLL

-557 LLAKERGKY
+557 LLAKERGRY
-566 DAYTEKVMESNF
+566 DAYSENVMQSSF
-578 FKIHIAKDSEVAEL
+578 FKAHIVENSEAWNL

-614 MFNVSGG
+614 MLNVSGG

-642 SYIVYPKIIYEY
+642 TYTVYPKIISEY
-654 LRLSGKSIDEVEH
+654 IERTGKSIDEAED

-737 LQDTKTVNKEPI
+737 LQDTKTINKEPI

-768 IKVKGETFI
+768 VKIKGETFI
-777 VLVGIVNDK
+777 VLVGLVNDK
-786 PYEIFAYRPNVAA
+786 PYEVFAYRPNVAA
-799 KIPNHQGKIVKVK
+799 KIPNHTGKIIKVK
-812 KNHYMFK
+812 KNHYTFK
-819 SDYIEIPNLQLV
+819 SEYIEIPNLQLI
-831 TNNVE
+831 TDNIE

-857 VKTAKKVNDN
+857 IKTAKKVNDN
-867 IASFSSAMCRI
+867 ISSFSSAMCRI

-892 PDCGG
+892 PECGG

>member
-1 MEKNGANTNVDT
+1 MEQNKLNVGDNDVL
-13 KALDWLEHNQLSY
+13 KWLDDYQLGY

-32 YRYDDESFDD
+32 YRHGEESFND

-48 NNNEDVK
+48 NNSEDVK
-55 KLILDKK
+55 KLILEKK

-76 NKKKITYSN
+76 NEKKITYSN

-166 VDINH
+166 IDINH

-219 YPTLNKYVDLT
+219 YPTLNKYADLT
-230 DESEF
+230 DVTEF

-246 KNSEENVY
+246 KNSEENIY
-254 IKRINAKELFDRLCE
+254 IKRINAKELFDRLCT

-278 ILYWDRISNYNLLDN
+278 ILYWDRISNHNLLDN

-298 YAGVNPCISGDT
+298 YAGVNP
-310 LVKTDKGDIKM
+310 
-321 VDLLK
+321 
-326 RYKDGEK
+326 
-333 FKAYSYN
+333 
-340 ISTGNVE
+340 
-347 LKDIT
+347 
-352 NAFKTRENA
+352 
-361 NLIELELED
+361 
-370 GSTVKLTP
+370 
-378 DHKVFT
+378 
-384 ENRGYVEAS
+384 
-393 KLTENDVLIKH
+393 
-404 IEIIKKIKIKRI
+404 
-416 NIISNEDVYDIT
+416 
-428 VEDNHNFFANNLLV
+428 
-442 HNCAEEPLPAG
+442 CAEEPLPAG

-459 SLNLSAFVEHGKFNF
+459 SLNLAAFVEYGKFNF
-474 EEFDKAVAI
+474 EEFDKAVGI
-483 ATTALND
+483 AVTALND
-490 VLDEGLPLHPLF
+490 VLDEGLPLHPLL

-530 RYGSEGA
+530 RYGSEKA
-537 NNFTRMV
+537 NIFTRQV

-557 LLAKERGKY
+557 LLAKERGCY

-578 FKIHIAKDSEVAEL
+578 FKMHIAKDSEIGNL

-642 SYIVYPKIIYEY
+642 TYTVYPKIIREY
-654 LRLSGKSIDEVEH
+654 LRLSGKSIDEVED

-737 LQDTKTVNKEPI
+737 LQDTKTINKEPI

-758 PKEIDADYHQ
+758 PKEIIADYHT

-786 PYEIFAYRPNVAA
+786 PYEIFAYRPNVAP
-799 KIPNHQGKIVKVK
+799 KIAHHQGKIIKVK
-812 KNHYMFK
+812 KNHYTFV
-819 SDYIEIPNLQLV
+819 SDYIEIPNLQLI
-831 TNNVE
+831 TDNVE

-857 VKTAKKVNDN
+857 IKTAKKVNDN
-867 IASFSSAMCRI
+867 ISSFSSAICRI
-878 LSKYIPE
+878 LTKYMPD

>member
-1 MEKNGANTNVDT
+1 MEQNKLNVGDNDVLNW
-13 KALDWLEHNQLSY
+13 LDGYQLGY

-32 YRYDDESFDD
+32 YRHNEESFND

-48 NNNEDVK
+48 NSNEDVK

-76 NKKKITYSN
+76 NVKKITYSN
-85 CYVIPRVQ
+85 CYVIPRVE
-93 DNIESIYQA
+93 DNIESIYNA

-123 RPKYGTV
+123 RPKGAVV

-135 STSGAVSFMTS
+135 TTSGAVSFMAS
-146 FDTVTKVIGQNGRRG
+146 FDNVTKVIGQNGRRG

-166 VDINH
+166 IDVQH
-171 PDVPE
+171 PDTPE
-176 FVDVKTDLEKV
+176 FIDIKTDLEKV

-192 SVRVSNEFMRAVENN
+192 SIRVADSFMKAVQENK
-207 EDYFLR
+207 DYILR
-213 FPCDLD
+213 YPCDSFEEGQLEKSID
-219 YPTLNKYVDLT
+219 YSY
-230 DESEF
+230 F
-235 EYNKLYKIHDS
+235 EYDKLYPINDGK
-246 KNSEENVY
+246 VY
-254 IKRINAKELFDRLCE
+254 IKKVKAKELFDKLCL

-278 ILYWDRISNYNLLDN
+278 ILYWDAISNYNLLNTDK
-293 DDSFE
+293 SFE
-298 YAGVNPCISGDT
+298 YAGVNP
-310 LVKTDKGDIKM
+310 
-321 VDLLK
+321 
-326 RYKDGEK
+326 
-333 FKAYSYN
+333 
-340 ISTGNVE
+340 
-347 LKDIT
+347 
-352 NAFKTRENA
+352 
-361 NLIELELED
+361 
-370 GSTVKLTP
+370 
-378 DHKVFT
+378 
-384 ENRGYVEAS
+384 
-393 KLTENDVLIKH
+393 
-404 IEIIKKIKIKRI
+404 
-416 NIISNEDVYDIT
+416 
-428 VEDNHNFFANNLLV
+428 
-442 HNCAEEPLPAG
+442 CAEEPLPAG

-459 SLNLSAFVEHGKFNF
+459 SLNLSAFVKNGKFDF
-474 EEFDKAVAI
+474 EDFGNSVAI

-490 VLDEGLPLHPLF
+490 VLDEGLALHPLLI
-502 VQQESVA
+502 QQESVSR
-509 KYRQIGLGIF
+509 YRQIGLGIF
-519 GYADMLIKLKM
+519 GYADMLIKLKLK
-530 RYGSEGA
+530 YGSKEA
-537 NNFTRMV
+537 LDFTEKI
-544 GSHLVINSIKQSA
+544 GWQLVISSIKQSA
-557 LLAKERGKY
+557 LLAKERGHY

-578 FKIHIAKDSEVAEL
+578 FKVHIEENTEVWNL

-642 SYIVYPKIIYEY
+642 TYTVYPKIISEY
-654 LRLSGKSIDEVEH
+654 LESTGKTIEQCDDY
-667 FIVSSED
+667 IVSSED
-674 ISPIDRVKVQKTWQE
+674 ISPLNRVKVQGIWQKY
-689 FIDAS
+689 IDAS

-704 TTVEDVKNIYMSAWK
+704 TTVEDVKLIYEEAWK
-719 EGLKGITIFRSG
+719 HNLKGITIFRSG

-768 IKVKGETFI
+768 VKIKGETFI
-777 VLVGIVNDK
+777 VLVGLVNDK

>member
-1 MEKNGANTNVDT
+1 MEKNGANTNVDA

-32 YRYDDESFDD
+32 YRHEDESFDD

-48 NNNEDVK
+48 NNVDDVK

-213 FPCDLD
+213 FPCNLD

-278 ILYWDRISNYNLLDN
+278 ILYWDRISNYNLLNN
-293 DDSFE
+293 DDNFE
-298 YAGVNPCISGDT
+298 YAGVNP
-310 LVKTDKGDIKM
+310 
-321 VDLLK
+321 
-326 RYKDGEK
+326 
-333 FKAYSYN
+333 
-340 ISTGNVE
+340 
-347 LKDIT
+347 
-352 NAFKTRENA
+352 
-361 NLIELELED
+361 
-370 GSTVKLTP
+370 
-378 DHKVFT
+378 
-384 ENRGYVEAS
+384 
-393 KLTENDVLIKH
+393 
-404 IEIIKKIKIKRI
+404 
-416 NIISNEDVYDIT
+416 
-428 VEDNHNFFANNLLV
+428 
-442 HNCAEEPLPAG
+442 CAEEPLPAG

-459 SLNLSAFVEHGKFNF
+459 SLNLAAFVEHGKFNF

-490 VLDEGLPLHPLF
+490 VLDEGLPLHPLL

-519 GYADMLIKLKM
+519 GYADMLIKLRL
-530 RYGSEGA
+530 RYGSEKA
-537 NNFTRMV
+537 NNFTRQV
-544 GSHLVINSIKQSA
+544 ASHLVVYSIKQSA

-578 FKIHIAKDSEVAEL
+578 FKMHIAKDSEVGEL

-654 LRLSGKSIDEVEH
+654 LRLSGKSIDEVED

-768 IKVKGETFI
+768 VKIKGETFI
-777 VLVGIVNDK
+777 VLVGLVNDK

-799 KIPNHQGKIVKVK
+799 KIPNHTGKIIKVK
-812 KNHYMFK
+812 KNHYTFK
-819 SDYIEIPNLQLV
+819 SEYIEIPNLQLI
-831 TNNVE
+831 TDNIE

-857 VKTAKKVNDN
+857 IKTAKKVNDN

>member
-1 MEKNGANTNVDT
+1 MEINTQNDNG
-13 KALDWLEHNQLSY
+13 KSWLENNQLAY
-26 DIWEKK
+26 DIWNKK
-32 YRYDDESFDD
+32 YKYNNESFDN

-48 NNNEDVK
+48 GNDNRVK
-55 KLILDKK
+55 QLILDKK
-62 FLFGGRILSNRGLQ
+62 FLFGGRILANRGLQ
-76 NKKKITYSN
+76 KDKKITFSN
-85 CYVIPRVQ
+85 CYVIPKVE
-93 DNIESIYQA
+93 DNIESIYNA

-123 RPKYGTV
+123 RPKQALV

-166 VDINH
+166 IDINH

-176 FVDVKTDLEKV
+176 FVDIKTDLEKV

-192 SVRVSNEFMRAVENN
+192 SVRVSDEFMRAVEND
-207 EDYFLR
+207 EDYILR
-213 FPCDLD
+213 FPCDLKMD
-219 YPTLNKYVDLT
+219 FEKDVIENLKYNELTIIKNDSENTNDFKYV
-230 DESEF
+230 
-235 EYNKLYKIHDS
+235 KK
-246 KNSEENVY
+246 V
-254 IKRINAKELFDRLCE
+254 RAKELFDRLCE

-278 ILYWDRISNYNLLDN
+278 ILYWDRIANYNLLSEDKE
-293 DDSFE
+293 FE

-326 RYKDGEK
+326 RYENGEK

-340 ISTGNVE
+340 TSTGNVE

-352 NAFKTRENA
+352 NALKTRENA

-384 ENRGYVEAS
+384 ENRGYVEAG
-393 KLTENDVLIKH
+393 KLTENDVLIKIH
-404 IEIIKKIKIKRI
+404 EEIVKKIKIKRI

-459 SLNLSAFVEHGKFNF
+459 SLNLSEFVKDGKFDF
-474 EEFDKAVAI
+474 GDFRKAVEVAVV
-483 ATTALND
+483 ALND
-490 VLDEGLPLHPLF
+490 VLDEGLPLHPL
-502 VQQESVA
+502 QIQRDSVS

-530 RYGSEGA
+530 RYGTLLA
-537 NNFTRMV
+537 NDFTEEV
-544 GSHLVINSIKQSA
+544 GRTLITSA
-557 LLAKERGKY
+557 IEASAKLAKERGAY
-566 DAYTEKVMESNF
+566 DAYTPEIMNSEF
-578 FKIHIAKDSEVAEL
+578 FKRHIDENSEAYNL
-592 VKQYG
+592 VKTYG

-614 MFNVSGG
+614 MLNVSGG

-642 SYIVYPKIIYEY
+642 TYTVYPKVIQEY
-654 LRLSGKSIDEVEH
+654 LETSGKTIEMCDDY
-667 FIVSSED
+667 IVSSEN
-674 ISPIDRVKVQKTWQE
+674 ITPEERVRVQGIWQKY
-689 FIDAS
+689 IDAS

-704 TTVEDVKNIYMSAWK
+704 TTVEDVRTIYMNAWK
-719 EGLKGITIFRSG
+719 NKLKGVTVFRAG
-731 CARTAI
+731 CARIAI

-758 PKEIDADYHQ
+758 PKEITADYHQ
-768 IKVKGETFI
+768 VKIKGETFI
-777 VLVGIVNDK
+777 VLVGFVNDK

-799 KIPNHQGKIVKVK
+799 KIPNHQGKIIKVK
-812 KNHYMFK
+812 KNHYSFK
-819 SDYIEIPNLQLV
+819 SELIEIPNLQLI
-831 TNNVE
+831 TDNVE

-849 HNTNIKYI
+849 HNTNIKYVI
-857 VKTAKKVNDN
+857 KTAKKVNDN
-867 IASFSSAMCRI
+867 ISSFSSAMCRI
-878 LSKYIPE
+878 LSKYMPSE
-885 ENTGDKC
+885 DTGDKC
-892 PDCGG
+892 PDCGS
-897 NIIRENGC
+897 NIVRENGC